1 MVLRLRRDAD
11 VLVENF
17 RRGVL
22 AAFGRDPAMLRR
34 RFPRLVIASISRQGE
49 TGPDRDAVSY
59 GSTLDATSG
68 LAALTGAGEAP
79 VVTGRDLNYP
89 DQVVSPFAA
98 GAIVAAPA
106 ARDRRGEGAHLDLS
120 QRELVS
126 FLLGEEI
133 MAAAAGAPSPRR
145 HNAYLAEPAERVVRD
160 GAGWRAE
167 WRGGRR
173 AGARRGGGGRGCGV
187 HTRGGSDATA
197 GRQGGE
203 GAALP
208 LRHPATDRTWT
219 LSRARSRQPR
229 CAGGGR
235 ADRGGDG
242 GAGGGRCAGRG
253 AAGRELMMAE
263 NLRR

>member
-11 VLVENF
+11 VLVEKF

-167 WRGGRR
+167 WRGG
-173 AGARRGGGGRGCGV
+173 AAPAR
-187 HTRGGSDATA
+187 D
-197 GRQGGE
+197 
-203 GAALP
+203 GAAVV
-208 LRHPATDRTWT
+208 A
-219 LSRARSRQPR
+219 AVEFI
-229 CAGGGR
+229 
-235 ADRGGDG
+235 
-242 GAGGGRCAGRG
+242 RG
-253 AAGRELMMAE
+253 AAVMRLRDGKAAKGLPFRFGTRPPIAHGPCPALGADNRAVLAAAGLTEAGTEALEAAGVLAE
-263 NLRR
+263 APRAGS